1 MKVKCLCWNCGR
13 EIYSTESVHEIN
25 EELWCD
31 ECEKYKAWKKEWD
44 ELKEKERIYNDM
56 QRIFRR
62 KF

>member
-31 ECEKYKAWKKEWD
+31 ECASSLFNDVPDCNYD
-44 ELKEKERIYNDM
+44 EESV
-56 QRIFRR
+56 
-62 KF
+62 